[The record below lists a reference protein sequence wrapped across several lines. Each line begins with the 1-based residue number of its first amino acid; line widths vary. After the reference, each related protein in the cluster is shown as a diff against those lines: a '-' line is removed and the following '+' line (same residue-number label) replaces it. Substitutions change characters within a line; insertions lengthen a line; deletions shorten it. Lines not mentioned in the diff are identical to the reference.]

1 MMLKKLNTTFAC
13 RSRRACVPVCDS
25 RKKYET
31 KISNKVKENV
41 NKLMVIGAV
50 DFKMM
55 YEMLKEADK
64 FHKEKMDGFVKNMK
78 MQMPDGSR
86 DGTDESESGGDGDD
100 DTSDVFVDSGVT
112 ESDNIFMEKN

>member
-1 MMLKKLNTTFAC
+1 MV
-13 RSRRACVPVCDS
+13 CVPVCDL

-78 MQMPDGSR
+78 MQMPDGNVA
-86 DGTDESESGGDGDD
+86 EHEAD
-100 DTSDVFVDSGVT
+100 DTSDVFEDSGEVT
-112 ESDNIFMEKN
+112 ESDEGNIFVEKN